1 MIQFPDIQS
10 EVQFIQ
16 KFKNI
21 ELSVLREDQIHP
33 TISGNKFRKLKY
45 NLTEFSNGNY
55 DSILTFGGAFSNHI
69 YAVAAAGEQFGI
81 QTIGIIRGEEL
92 AKKTDLN
99 PTLDFAQNC
108 GMKLKFVSRND
119 YRNKTNPGFLNELKA
134 EYGNFYLLP
143 EGGTNDL
150 AVKGCEEILGSHTS
164 GFDFI
169 CCPVGTGGTVSG
181 LVNSAKNHQKII
193 GFPVLKN
200 AEFLEDEI
208 KNFTNR
214 LNWEL
219 IFDFHFGGYAKVN
232 EELLDFINGFK
243 TQFDVNLEP
252 VYTGKMMFGILKLI
266 EDDFFPKNSK
276 ILAVHTGGLQGIE
289 GMNQKLKHKNQSIIR

>member
-1 MIQFPDIQS
+1 MIQFSDIKS

-21 ELSVLREDQIHP
+21 ELSVLREDEIHP
-33 TISGNKFRKLKY
+33 AISGNKFRKLKY
-45 NLTEFSNGNY
+45 NLAEFSTGNF

-69 YAVAAAGEQFGI
+69 YAVAAAGKEFGI
-81 QTIGIIRGEEL
+81 KTTGIIRGEEL
-92 AKKTDLN
+92 AEKMDSN
-99 PTLDFAQNC
+99 PTLTFAKNC
-108 GMKLKFVSRND
+108 GMKLKFISRND
-119 YRNKTNPGFLNELKA
+119 YRNKENQDFLNELKS
-134 EYGNFYLLP
+134 EFGNFYLLP

-150 AVKGCEEILGSHTS
+150 AVKGCEEILGNHTS
-164 GFDFI
+164 EFDFI

-181 LVNSAKNHQKII
+181 LVNSATNHQNIL

-200 AEFLEDEI
+200 AEFLENEI
-208 KNFTNR
+208 KNLTNR
-214 LNWEL
+214 LNWKL

-232 EELLDFINGFK
+232 EELLDFINGFRNH
-243 TQFDVNLEP
+243 FDVNLEP

-266 EDDFFPKNSK
+266 EQNYFPENSK
-276 ILAVHTGGLQGIE
+276 ILAVHTGGLQGLE